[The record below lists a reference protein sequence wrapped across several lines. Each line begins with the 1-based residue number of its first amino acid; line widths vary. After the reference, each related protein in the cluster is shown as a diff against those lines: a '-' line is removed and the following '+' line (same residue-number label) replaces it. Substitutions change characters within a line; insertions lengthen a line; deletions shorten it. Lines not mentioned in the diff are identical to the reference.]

1 MINDCFSHDEKRLLH
16 FDAVDILKSRL
27 ASIASSSLQVLE
39 QCGGKIVAQDIIAP
53 RNIPAFDNT
62 AMDGFAFSH
71 ENYITNGGVFH
82 LDTRI
87 AAGDNKPVEL
97 KQNSVA
103 RIFTGAPMP
112 IGADSVAMQEDC
124 ETHQSEGQSFVTIP
138 EGYKN
143 GANVRLAGEDVK
155 SGERLLEVG
164 SRLRPQDIAAIAS
177 CGFARIEV
185 YNPLKIALVSTGNE
199 IIRPGNSLDQAGVYD
214 ANYFMLNSLL
224 GTMPIEVTDLGIL
237 PDDRAMVE
245 STLTRATGSYD
256 IIITSG
262 GASLGEED
270 HITSVLAQKGTR
282 HLWQLAIKPGRPMC
296 FGTLNDTVFFGLPGN
311 PVASFVCFL
320 LYIYPSLLVLG
331 GSHWKEPRRI
341 KIPSAIKF
349 KNKKTGRR
357 EFWRGYL
364 EADSDGTNR
373 LHKYDHDGSG
383 LISGLRHAEGFI
395 EIGED
400 ITEVKPDE
408 MLDFIPFS
416 QFGIV

>member
-16 FDAVDILKSRL
+16 FDAVDLLKSRL
-27 ASIASSSLQVLE
+27 GSIATSSLQDLE
-39 QCGGKIVAQDIIAP
+39 KCGGKILAQDITAP
-53 RNIPAFDNT
+53 KNIPAFDNS
-62 AMDGFAFSH
+62 AMDGFAFDH
-71 ENYITNGGVFH
+71 QDYLKNTGVFP
-82 LDTRI
+82 LGARI

-97 KQNSVA
+97 APCSAA

-112 IGADSVAMQEDC
+112 TGADSVAMQEDC
-124 ETHQSEGQSFVTIP
+124 KTHQSEGQTFVIIP
-138 EGYKN
+138 QGYNK
-143 GANVRLAGEDVK
+143 GANVRLAGEDVN
-155 SGERLLEVG
+155 SGECLLSAG

-177 CGFARIEV
+177 CGFAKIEICD
-185 YNPLKIALVSTGNE
+185 PLKIALASTGNE
-199 IIRPGNSLDQAGVYD
+199 IIRPGNCLEQADVYD
-214 ANYFMLNSLL
+214 ANFFMLNSQLN
-224 GTMPIEVTDLGIL
+224 TMPVEVTDLGIL

-245 STLTRATGSYD
+245 STLTRASSSYD
-256 IIITSG
+256 IVITSG

-296 FGTLNDTVFFGLPGN
+296 FGNLNDAIFFGLPGN

-331 GSHWKEPRRI
+331 GSRWKEPTRI

-349 KNKKTGRR
+349 NNKKSGRR

-364 EADSDGTNR
+364 EPGADGTNR
-373 LHKYDHDGSG
+373 LHKYDRDGSG

-400 ITEVKPDE
+400 VTEVKPDE

>member
-16 FDAVDILKSRL
+16 FDAVDLLKSQL
-27 ASIASSSLQVLE
+27 TSIATSSPQNLE
-39 QCGGKIVAQDIIAP
+39 KCSGKILAQDIVAP
-53 RNIPAFDNT
+53 KNIPAFDNS

-71 ENYITNGGVFH
+71 EDYLKNTGVFP
-82 LDTRI
+82 LGARI
-87 AAGDNKPVEL
+87 TAGDNKPVEL
-97 KQNSVA
+97 AQYTAA

-112 IGADSVAMQEDC
+112 TGADSVAMQEDC
-124 ETHQSEGQSFVTIP
+124 RTHQSGGQTFVNIP
-138 EGYKN
+138 QGYKK

-155 SGERLLEVG
+155 SGEHLLEAG

-177 CGFARIEV
+177 CGFANINV
-185 YNPLKIALVSTGNE
+185 YDPLKIALASTGNE
-199 IIRPGNSLDQAGVYD
+199 IIRPGNSLEEAGVYD

-224 GTMPIEVTDLGIL
+224 NTMPVEVADLGIMS
-237 PDDRAMVE
+237 DDRDMVE
-245 STLTRATGSYD
+245 ATLTKATDSHD

-270 HITSVLAQKGTR
+270 HITSVLAQNGTR
-282 HLWQLAIKPGRPMC
+282 HLWQLAIKPGRPMR
-296 FGTLNDTVFFGLPGN
+296 FGNLNDTIFFGLPGN

-331 GSHWKEPRRI
+331 GSNWEEPKRM
-341 KIPSAIKF
+341 KIPSAINF

-357 EFWRGYL
+357 EFWRGFL
-364 EADSDGTNR
+364 EPDKDGTNR
-373 LHKYDHDGSG
+373 LHKYDRDGSG